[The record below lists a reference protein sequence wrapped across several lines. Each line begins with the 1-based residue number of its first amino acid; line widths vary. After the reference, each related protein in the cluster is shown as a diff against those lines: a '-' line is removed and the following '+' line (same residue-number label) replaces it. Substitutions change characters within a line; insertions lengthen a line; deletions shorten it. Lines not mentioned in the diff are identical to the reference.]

1 MAFTAWLEQLPD
13 NAVLSDAVSERVDKF
28 LKDLKGLGNTAKA
41 YVLLEKLLIAVAIA
55 KGKTVVDEDEYE
67 FVMKHFKADLLLNA
81 LSLTP
86 LEAKIVK
93 ALEEVGGKT
102 IHELSEE
109 LGVSKFNLRD
119 ALKSLAKKDV
129 VDVDVDETWVKEWKL
144 LEKGKGIKRLLE
156 KYKV

>member
-1 MAFTAWLEQLPD
+1 
-13 NAVLSDAVSERVDKF
+13 
-28 LKDLKGLGNTAKA
+28 
-41 YVLLEKLLIAVAIA
+41 
-55 KGKTVVDEDEYE
+55 
-67 FVMKHFKADLLLNA
+67 MKHFKTDLLLNA

-119 ALKSLAKKDV
+119 ALKGLAKKDV